1 MKQKKKDDD
10 DEEKMAFLVKG
21 PSMYYVS
28 TFLDFSCPIQPLC
41 QHKYITERQKILPFS
56 EPTPESFSLR
66 NILMVPKR
74 KGATNTMMVDLLAK
88 FGVDACK
95 TSLEFISPPPVIT
108 FFRRGL
114 SKLIKKPA
122 K

>member
-1 MKQKKKDDD
+1 M
-10 DEEKMAFLVKG
+10 LH
-21 PSMYYVS
+21 
-28 TFLDFSCPIQPLC
+28 CIPLIHFHVLLKIILLILIVC
-41 QHKYITERQKILPFS
+41 QHEYITICQKILPFS

-74 KGATNTMMVDLLAK
+74 KEATNTMMVDLLAK